1 MKEVIGI
8 GTSIKTY
15 SFLLLLLILG
25 SSDTETSCPQLP
37 ASERD
42 SAVQQTSFD
51 PEVRYL
57 LREVAAW

>member
-1 MKEVIGI
+1 MQ
-8 GTSIKTY
+8 
-15 SFLLLLLILG
+15 FLILLLLILG